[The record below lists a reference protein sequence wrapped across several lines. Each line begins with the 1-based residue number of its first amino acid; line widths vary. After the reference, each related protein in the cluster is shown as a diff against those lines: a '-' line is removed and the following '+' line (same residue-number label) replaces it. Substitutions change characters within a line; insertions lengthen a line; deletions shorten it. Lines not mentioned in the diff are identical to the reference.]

1 VTRSKSGTRADQTFE
16 TIRADILGGR
26 LTPGQRL
33 KFPDL
38 SETYAVSVSACREA
52 LTRLVALGL
61 VVTEPHVGYTV
72 MPLSVEDLT
81 ELTDARLEIESLVFR
96 RSICEGDL
104 EWERLVISAH
114 HVLSR
119 TSMFAED
126 DPLRIRDEWAAA
138 HAEFHH
144 ALLAGCRN
152 QRLLETASTLRDSA
166 ELYRR
171 WSTALGNEPD
181 RDLVAEHRF
190 LCDLALTRDTDQA
203 VAALVDHITHTR
215 DLLLRASG
223 SQPTQAA
230 GPGAD
235 VVRHRP

>member
-1 VTRSKSGTRADQTFE
+1 M
-16 TIRADILGGR
+16 IRADILGGR

-38 SETYAVSVSACREA
+38 SCTYAVSVSACREA

-96 RSICEGDL
+96 RSIREGDL

-119 TSMFAED
+119 TPMFAED
-126 DPLRIRDEWAAA
+126 DPLRLRDEWAAA

-181 RDLVAEHRF
+181 RDLVAEHQL
-190 LCDLALTRDTDQA
+190 LCDLALAGDADQA

-215 DLLLRASG
+215 DLLLRAAGSVPTLAADSG
-223 SQPTQAA
+223 AEDLA
-230 GPGAD
+230 
-235 VVRHRP
+235 RRRP